1 LPCEL
6 LHSGGTSTTRM
17 TAHLRHR
24 FIPHHH
30 APNDGHPL
38 ISATPRISLRLLSRE
53 DARRVLNGQKVPGQ
67 TLGREY
73 PSFLETDVLR
83 SLIYE
88 QSPGATPGTFGHY
101 QVEIRESSTVI
112 GGAGFLAPP
121 DEFGAVQIDLQ
132 IVPDYLHSGY
142 ESEVVAE
149 LISIARTNKAV
160 YVIATTKVHEQ
171 KAQATLELG
180 GLEEIVRDETTV
192 HFGLDLRL

>member
-1 LPCEL
+1 
-6 LHSGGTSTTRM
+6 M
-17 TAHLRHR
+17 TAHFRHCS
-24 FIPHHH
+24 HLH
-30 APNDGHPL
+30 NNCSTNGHPL
-38 ISATPRISLRLLSRE
+38 ISVISRISLRLLSRE

-73 PSFLETDVLR
+73 PSFYEADVLR

-88 QSPGATPGTFGHY
+88 QSPRNTPGTFGHY
-101 QVEIRESSTVI
+101 QVEISETSTVI